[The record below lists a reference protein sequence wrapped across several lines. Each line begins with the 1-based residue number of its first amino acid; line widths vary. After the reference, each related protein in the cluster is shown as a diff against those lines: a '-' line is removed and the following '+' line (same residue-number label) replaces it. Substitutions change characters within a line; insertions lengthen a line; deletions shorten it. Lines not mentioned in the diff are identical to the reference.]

1 MRYIALV
8 TSEMRYIALITSEIR
23 YIVFN
28 QQHNNIL
35 YHFTKKQSLLL
46 SCMFKNEIKRYQI
59 SKKEDCFFLSTK
71 EKYEMTEIV
80 F

>member
-1 MRYIALV
+1 
-8 TSEMRYIALITSEIR
+8 
-23 YIVFN
+23 
-28 QQHNNIL
+28 
-35 YHFTKKQSLLL
+35 
-46 SCMFKNEIKRYQI
+46 MFKNEIKRYQI